1 MAEPVRPAEITS
13 DLAVD
18 HPARVTSGPRLIG
31 ARECAFFRVTV
42 TQALARRKLV
52 RGLVQNLTEQT
63 LKAGVRFR
71 KAPLQRTL

>member
-1 MAEPVRPAEITS
+1 M
-13 DLAVD
+13 
-18 HPARVTSGPRLIG
+18 
-31 ARECAFFRVTV
+31 